1 MRIQLSDHFNFGKLM
16 RFVLPSIVMMVF
28 TSIYGVVDGLFV
40 SNFAGKT
47 AFAAINL
54 IMPFPMG
61 LASIG
66 FMIGTGGSALVSKTM
81 GEGNKEKANS
91 YFTMLVVFSVILGVI
106 VALIGEIILEPV
118 AKAMG
123 ADSTMMNDCLTYGR
137 IFIAAMP
144 SYFLQNVFQ
153 SFFVTA
159 EKPKLG
165 LLATVG
171 AGVANMV
178 GDALLV
184 GVFNFGVA
192 GAAVATLLSTL
203 VGGVLPLFYFAK
215 DNDSR
220 LRFASFKF
228 ELKALVKVCTNG
240 SSELMSNLSASIVS
254 VAYNVQLMAI
264 SGENGVAAYG
274 TLMYVNFIFAAV
286 FIGYS
291 IGVAPII
298 SYNYGTGDNN
308 ELKNL
313 LKKSMI
319 IMAVGGVL
327 LSVAAFLLSTPF
339 SKLYVGYDAELFE
352 MTVHAFK
359 MYALAFLL
367 CGFNIF
373 ASAFFTALNNGLIS
387 AVISFVR
394 TLVFQLACVFI
405 LPVFFDID
413 GVWLAISVAELLA
426 LIMSIIF
433 IIANRKKYGY

>member
-1 MRIQLSDHFNFGKLM
+1 MRIQLSDHFNFSRLA

-54 IMPFPMG
+54 IMPFPMA
-61 LASIG
+61 LSSVG

-81 GEGNKEKANS
+81 GEGNKEKADS
-91 YFTMLVVFSVILGVI
+91 YFTMLVTFAVILGVI
-106 VALIGEIILEPV
+106 VAIIGEIVLVPV

-123 ADSTMMNDCLTYGR
+123 ADESMMDDCITYGR

-165 LLATVG
+165 LMATVG
-171 AGVANMV
+171 AGVANIL

-184 GVFNFGVA
+184 WALGFGVA
-192 GAAVATLLSTL
+192 GAAVATLLSTI

-215 DNDSR
+215 KNDSR
-220 LRFASFKF
+220 LRFSSFKF
-228 ELKALVKVCTNG
+228 ELKPLIKVCTNG
-240 SSELMSNLSASIVS
+240 SSELMSNLSMSIVS
-254 VAYNVQLMAI
+254 IAYNFQLMSLA
-264 SGENGVAAYG
+264 GANGVAAYG
-274 TLMYVNFIFAAV
+274 TLMYVNFIFVAV

-298 SYNYGTGDNN
+298 SYNYGTGNKS
-308 ELKNL
+308 ELKNM
-313 LKKSMI
+313 LKKSFI
-319 IMAVGGVL
+319 VMAASGAL
-327 LSVAAFLLSTPF
+327 LSVAAFFLATPF
-339 SKLYVGYDAELFE
+339 SKLYVGYDDELFE
-352 MTVHAFK
+352 MTRHAFK
-359 MYALAFLL
+359 LYSLSFLF

-373 ASAFFTALNNGLIS
+373 GSAFFTALNNGVIS

-405 LPVFFDID
+405 LPVFLGID

-426 LIMSIIF
+426 LAMSMSF
-433 IIANRKKYGY
+433 IAANRKKYGY